1 MTDPTSQE
9 GVDLTK
15 EHTLG
20 KEVDVILR
28 ALHVHTHVI
37 NKYALRFHTQNR
49 YGSTDT
55 PKQHRNLSSGRS
67 IKRKMEVLK
76 EPI

>member
-20 KEVDVILR
+20 QEVDVILR

-37 NKYALRFHTQNR
+37 DKYALRFHTRNR
-49 YGSTDT
+49 YSFTDT
-55 PKQHRNLSSGRS
+55 SKLH
-67 IKRKMEVLK
+67 
-76 EPI
+76 